1 MLLTYSPK
9 SKNMKYLGLQN
20 SFSNMRYVHND
31 LNFDVA
37 NVLVESV
44 WTMKSQVYNYVEVAR
59 SQ

>member
-1 MLLTYSPK
+1 MLLVDSAK

-20 SFSNMRYVHND
+20 SFSNMGYVHND

-37 NVLVESV
+37 NVLVESLQ
-44 WTMKSQVYNYVEVAR
+44 TMKSQVYNYVEVAR